1 MTEGDLKNE
10 IQGKSKDELG
20 SIAESLNMFRQ
31 TTACIIK
38 TVKDT
43 SNEVSSH
50 SKILSD
56 VAREMESASQTTSSM
71 ITNLEEDTNQQTDDL

>member
-1 MTEGDLKNE
+1 MTNE

-56 VAREMESASQTTSSM
+56 VAREMESASQKTSSM

>member
-1 MTEGDLKNE
+1 MTEGDLTNE

>member
-1 MTEGDLKNE
+1 MADGDLENE
-10 IQGKSKDELG
+10 IQIKSKDELG